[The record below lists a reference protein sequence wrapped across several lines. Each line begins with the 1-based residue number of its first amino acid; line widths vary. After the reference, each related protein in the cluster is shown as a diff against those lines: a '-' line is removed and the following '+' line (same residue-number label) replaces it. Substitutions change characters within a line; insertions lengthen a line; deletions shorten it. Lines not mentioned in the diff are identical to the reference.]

1 MTHIPLACMIAPR
14 ESTYLSQAMNDTPA
28 HFIAVCPSC
37 LIGLKVNYEYSGRMV
52 RCRHCDEA
60 FRPFSPDFG
69 MVSGSAEDAVGPVAA
84 TDDESELIV
93 SCPSCATTLS
103 VRARYAGRHVRCR
116 ACRHKFRVV
125 ADSSAQANPA
135 ASPIADQDP
144 ADQDEPT
151 PDPDVARSELTR
163 LTEVVVAL
171 REQND
176 LLLDRHDELKGEV
189 ESLKAQVQRLE
200 ADREAAESQIAD
212 LTDRVDR
219 NARRL
224 GPVALA
230 PLDDEDHDG
239 RRATV
244 PFVQERSAVSGR

>member
-1 MTHIPLACMIAPR
+1 
-14 ESTYLSQAMNDTPA
+14 MNDTPA

-69 MVSGSAEDAVGPVAA
+69 TVSGSAEYAVGPVAPA
-84 TDDESELIV
+84 DDESELIV

-103 VRARYAGRHVRCR
+103 VRARYEGRHVRCG

-125 ADSSAQANPA
+125 ADSSAPA
-135 ASPIADQDP
+135 TPTTPPIADSDP
-144 ADQDEPT
+144 VDHDGPT
-151 PDPDVARSELTR
+151 PDPDVTRSELAH
-163 LTEVVVAL
+163 LNQEVATL
-171 REQND
+171 REWND
-176 LLLDRHDELKGEV
+176 LLLGRHDELKREV
-189 ESLKAQVQRLE
+189 ESLRAQVQRVE
-200 ADREAAESQIAD
+200 ADREAAESQIAE

-224 GPVALA
+224 GPVGLA
-230 PLDDEDHDG
+230 PLEDHDG

-244 PFVQERSAVSGR
+244 PFVQERSAASGR